1 MFLLYNNIKSVNADL
16 NQGEKMTLLKFIMI
30 CNAIVTICSL
40 IAALTPTPKDDNFFK
55 KVYSIL
61 DLFALNI
68 GRAKEK

>member
-1 MFLLYNNIKSVNADL
+1 
-16 NQGEKMTLLKFIMI
+16 MTILKFIMI
-30 CNAIVTICSL
+30 CNAIVTISSL
-40 IAALTPTPKDDNFFK
+40 IAALTPTPQDDNFFK